1 MMTNAERAKQFM
13 AFSALKGFEE
23 AVKIQEQ
30 PREARVF
37 LGEDAQQ
44 ELNAKLQ
51 ALEVGDTITAEYYH
65 GGCYVR
71 VHGRVKK
78 IDMNIRRLLLDE
90 VRIPIDDLKN
100 IYREN

>member
-37 LGEDAQQ
+37 LGEDA
-44 ELNAKLQ
+44 
-51 ALEVGDTITAEYYH
+51 
-65 GGCYVR
+65 
-71 VHGRVKK
+71 
-78 IDMNIRRLLLDE
+78 
-90 VRIPIDDLKN
+90 
-100 IYREN
+100 